1 VLLVDLAKGYGGPE
15 SRVLSLASALQ
26 DSVERCAVAVTSGSP
41 LHQRLLSD
49 GIPCEPVSAGRSN
62 PRLVLELSRTV
73 RRGGYQVVD
82 AHNIQSIFWGHL
94 AALLGGARG
103 RVTTVHS
110 DYGQEYSGVRRAL
123 YPAVFQLLRPITRH
137 FVQVTEPLQEIAELK
152 GDGSRST
159 LIHNSVAVAEHPTS
173 AKDLALIAEWGW
185 APSDFLVA
193 VVGRLFEVK
202 GQAYL
207 VDAIAELRDLP
218 HIKLVVVG
226 DGPQLGELRGR
237 VASLGVDERVRFLG
251 FRSDVPRLLATV
263 DCVCLPSLWELL
275 PYAALEAAAQA
286 LPIVATAVGGVPH
299 LLKDQETA
307 LLVPPANAAALAA
320 GIRTLAEDPE
330 GARRLGQAAYEMVRA
345 SFGIEKMLAETLRV
359 YRRSLA

>member
-1 VLLVDLAKGYGGPE
+1 
-15 SRVLSLASALQ
+15 
-26 DSVERCAVAVTSGSP
+26 
-41 LHQRLLSD
+41 
-49 GIPCEPVSAGRSN
+49 
-62 PRLVLELSRTV
+62 
-73 RRGGYQVVD
+73 
-82 AHNIQSIFWGHL
+82 
-94 AALLGGARG
+94 
-103 RVTTVHS
+103 
-110 DYGQEYSGVRRAL
+110 
-123 YPAVFQLLRPITRH
+123 
-137 FVQVTEPLQEIAELK
+137 
-152 GDGSRST
+152 
-159 LIHNSVAVAEHPTS
+159 
-173 AKDLALIAEWGW
+173 
-185 APSDFLVA
+185 VA

-226 DGPQLGELRGR
+226 DGPQLGELQGR
-237 VASLGVDERVRFLG
+237 VASLGADERVRFLG
-251 FRSDVPRLLATV
+251 FRSDVPRLLASV

-307 LLVPPANAAALAA
+307 LLVPPADAAALAA

-345 SFGIEKMLAETLRV
+345 SFGIEKMLAETLKV
-359 YRRSLA
+359 YRRALA